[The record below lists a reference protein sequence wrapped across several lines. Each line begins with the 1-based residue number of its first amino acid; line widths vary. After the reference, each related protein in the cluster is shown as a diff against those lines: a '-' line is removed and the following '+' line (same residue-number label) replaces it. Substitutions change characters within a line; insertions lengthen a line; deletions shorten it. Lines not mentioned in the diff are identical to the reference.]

1 MRLRRSAR
9 VRARGALA
17 RRHNR
22 RGVRFR
28 LCGHLGLELNRRVSP
43 RLRDFCFFEVTEHPR
58 LGNHWIS
65 LNLPLV
71 PRAALHGGLPRL
83 FSLGRRRTPE
93 RSATDVPCRIAEP
106 SWPRIS
112 LPIAQLYHST
122 IRSSNRDTER
132 VFATRRVR
140 ARVYLLSARALCS
153 LARRVFPELLESKNA
168 TKSAATIAIA
178 FGFNFLPEASPG
190 QGVVSTFGVTS
201 IDDVATAPTQP
212 GSSSV
217 ALLVRSAV
225 TKVCGFAR
233 G

>member
-1 MRLRRSAR
+1 MK
-9 VRARGALA
+9 RARCEISRRIPRPPSALA
-17 RRHNR
+17 EPPAAGLH
-22 RGVRFR
+22 R
-28 LCGHLGLELNRRVSP
+28 LL
-43 RLRDFCFFEVTEHPR
+43 
-58 LGNHWIS
+58 S
-65 LNLPLV
+65 LD
-71 PRAALHGGLPRL
+71 
-83 FSLGRRRTPE
+83 RRRTPE
-93 RSATDVPCRIAEP
+93 RSATDVPYRVAEP
-106 SWPRIS
+106 SWPRDS

-201 IDDVATAPTQP
+201 HRD
-212 GSSSV
+212 
-217 ALLVRSAV
+217 L
-225 TKVCGFAR
+225 CGDAR
-233 G
+233 W

>member
-1 MRLRRSAR
+1 L
-9 VRARGALA
+9 
-17 RRHNR
+17 
-22 RGVRFR
+22 
-28 LCGHLGLELNRRVSP
+28 
-43 RLRDFCFFEVTEHPR
+43 D
-58 LGNHWIS
+58 
-65 LNLPLV
+65 
-71 PRAALHGGLPRL
+71 
-83 FSLGRRRTPE
+83 RRRTPE
-93 RSATDVPCRIAEP
+93 RSATDVPYRVAEP
-106 SWPRIS
+106 SWPRDS

-201 IDDVATAPTQP
+201 HRD
-212 GSSSV
+212 
-217 ALLVRSAV
+217 L
-225 TKVCGFAR
+225 CGDAR
-233 G
+233 W